1 MPCCRASKKTPVKT
15 FKKKKM
21 KTQYTAFLAL
31 ALFLALL
38 TGCQEKEEDLD
49 VDLVGLGGDT
59 WTRTALDDWLST
71 NYVSPYNIEVKYRFD
86 RYEVALNRTLV
97 PPQEAKVIQ
106 VMDAIKKTWILPYE
120 QQAGET
126 FIKKLSPKQF
136 VLVGSP
142 EFNTNGTITLGTAEG
157 GRKVVLY
164 KINDFDKSKKEEVK
178 EMLHTIHHEFGHI
191 LHQTILYPE
200 EYQRVTTS
208 YTANWNDFSLA
219 DARSR
224 GFITE
229 YARNNADDDF
239 VEMVSIMLIEGKQ
252 NFDAIVDNTP
262 ESGRA
267 ALRQK
272 EQLVV
277 RYFKE
282 AWNIDFYA
290 LQARAQTAINTL

>member
-1 MPCCRASKKTPVKT
+1 MNKT
-15 FKKKKM
+15 
-21 KTQYTAFLAL
+21 YAAFLGLVLSLGLL
-31 ALFLALL
+31 A
-38 TGCQEKEEDLD
+38 GCQEKEEDLQ

-59 WTRTALDDWLST
+59 WVRTPLDDWLSANFVT
-71 NYVSPYNIEVKYRFD
+71 PYNIEVKYRFD
-86 RYEVALNRTLV
+86 RYELALNRVLV
-97 PPQEAKVIQ
+97 PPQETKVTE

-126 FIKKLSPKQF
+126 FIKRLSPKQF

-142 EFNTNGTITLGTAEG
+142 QYNTNGTITLGTAEG

-164 KINDFDKSKKEEVK
+164 RINNFDKNDKPEVK

-200 EYQRVTTS
+200 EFRRITPN

-219 DARSR
+219 DAQSR

-229 YARNNADDDF
+229 YARNNSDDDF
-239 VEMVSIMLIEGKQ
+239 VEMISIMLIEGKE
-252 NFDAIVDNTP
+252 NFDAIVNNIP
-262 ESGRA
+262 ESGQA
-267 ALRQK
+267 HIRQK

-290 LQARAQTAINTL
+290 LQARAQTAINAL

>member
-1 MPCCRASKKTPVKT
+1 MNKTYISFILLVL
-15 FKKKKM
+15 F
-21 KTQYTAFLAL
+21 TACLSSC
-31 ALFLALL
+31 
-38 TGCQEKEEDLD
+38 GKEEDDLD
-49 VDLVGLGGDT
+49 ADLAGLGGEP
-59 WTRTALDDWLST
+59 WARTALDDWLSA

-97 PPQEAKVIQ
+97 PPQEGKVMQ
-106 VMDAIKKTWILPYE
+106 VMEAIKKTWIIPYE

-142 EFNTNGTITLGTAEG
+142 QYNTNGTITLGTAEG

-164 KINDFDKSKKEEVK
+164 KINDFDKNNKAEVK

-200 EYQRVTTS
+200 AFKRITTS
-208 YTANWNDFSLA
+208 YTANWNDFTLA

-229 YARNNADDDF
+229 YARNNPDDDF
-239 VEMVSIMLIEGKQ
+239 VEMISIMLIEGKE
-252 NFDAIVDNTP
+252 NFDAIVNNAP
-262 ESGRA
+262 ESGQA

-272 EQLVV
+272 EQVV
-277 RYFKE
+277 VGYFKE
-282 AWNIDFYA
+282 AWNIDIYA
-290 LQARAQTAINTL
+290 LQARAQAAINAL